1 MIVTKFFSNKNL
13 IWKTTENQL
22 DRFNLMLLCVSKS
35 TLSRPSYLNTT
46 SVVQMFYP
54 LKYIFRL
61 PITSKRTTN
70 KKEGHCPRF
79 TAQQRQFWL
88 QMITLGKGTLSLK
101 TYTFSIGG
109 IT

>member
-1 MIVTKFFSNKNL
+1 M
-13 IWKTTENQL
+13 

-61 PITSKRTTN
+61 PITSKRTIN

-79 TAQQRQFWL
+79 TAQQEQFWL
-88 QMITLGKGTLSLK
+88 QMITLGKGTWASLK

>member
-1 MIVTKFFSNKNL
+1 
-13 IWKTTENQL
+13 
-22 DRFNLMLLCVSKS
+22 
-35 TLSRPSYLNTT
+35 
-46 SVVQMFYP
+46 MFYP

-88 QMITLGKGTLSLK
+88 QMITLGKGTWASLK

-109 IT
+109 ITWSPLKPFVQQRGALVSSLKATDEHHRHLLFYAQ